1 MEANRGADPPAV
13 LPATAVSSDPLER
26 ALALT
31 AELLELV
38 GVARRREAEMQAQRD
53 ALRRELEV
61 QRGADD
67 DAETAPEEG
76 ASPADDLRSALGSA
90 FRRGPT
96 PRPALARLF
105 GDGMG

>member
-1 MEANRGADPPAV
+1 MEANRGADPPAG

-53 ALRRELEV
+53 VLRRELEAA
-61 QRGADD
+61 RGAED
-67 DAETAPEEG
+67 DAEAAPAQRPSHAE
-76 ASPADDLRSALGSA
+76 DLRGALGKA
-90 FRRGPT
+90 LGRDAT

-105 GDGMG
+105 GDGVG